1 MRLLLTALLVFVH
14 LAGLANGDS
23 TRNAG
28 FEKLA
33 NKMRLGTPKRQDLAY
48 EVRIWHDQSFQYGDA
63 QQLYR
68 LIKTKY
74 VFSLTKYIIK
84 SGRNGFKSAKKI
96 EPTVPITDSLWKQV
110 VQLGI
115 LNMPDEKI
123 IESKLRPIQQ
133 NNPGWRFDPDSTVTI
148 YNSKIERSVYILDGE
163 GYHFEIFN
171 ADNYRNY
178 TYNNPYGYNR
188 AKPEIPEL
196 QNVVGILELIKNCFP
211 NDKK

>member
-1 MRLLLTALLVFVH
+1 MRLLLAALLVFVH

-23 TRNAG
+23 TRNAA

-33 NKMRLGTPKRQDLAY
+33 NKMRLGTPRRQDLAY
-48 EVRIWHDQSFQYGDA
+48 EVRIWHGQSFQYGDA

-68 LIKTKY
+68 LIKTKDI
-74 VFSLTKYIIK
+74 FSLTKYVIK
-84 SGRNGFKSAKKI
+84 SGKNGFKSAKKI
-96 EPTVPITDSLWKQV
+96 ESTVPITDSLWKQV
-110 VQLGI
+110 VQLGV
-115 LNMPDEKI
+115 LNMPDEKA

-133 NNPGWRFDPDSTVTI
+133 NNPGWRFGPDGTVTI

-188 AKPEIPEL
+188 AKPGIAEL
-196 QNVVGILELIKNCFP
+196 QNVVGILELIKNYFP